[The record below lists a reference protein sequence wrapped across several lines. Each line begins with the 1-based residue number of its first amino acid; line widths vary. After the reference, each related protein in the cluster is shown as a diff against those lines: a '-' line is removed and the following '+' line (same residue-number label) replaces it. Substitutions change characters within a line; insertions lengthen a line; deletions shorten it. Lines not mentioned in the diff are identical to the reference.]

1 MAGRSD
7 VELLVDLFE
16 QELRLET
23 AYEAALRRDAIDRSL
38 GETLL
43 THERSH
49 ISALEGVLAGRG
61 NPSVPVFSGELTK
74 ALRGRRSFAE
84 YAIWLEDKTVRAYSD
99 SVPRIRDPKL
109 RQPLGSIM
117 ACGGAHVVA
126 LKDSV
131 GDPLVD

>member
-1 MAGRSD
+1 MSSSWSTCSSKSCGW
-7 VELLVDLFE
+7 
-16 QELRLET
+16 
-23 AYEAALRRDAIDRSL
+23 RRPTRPRYGADAIDRSL

-43 THERSH
+43 AHERSH
-49 ISALEGVLAGRG
+49 ISALERVLAGRG

-109 RQPLGSIM
+109 RQPLGIDHGLRWRP
-117 ACGGAHVVA
+117 CGGA
-126 LKDSV
+126 
-131 GDPLVD
+131 